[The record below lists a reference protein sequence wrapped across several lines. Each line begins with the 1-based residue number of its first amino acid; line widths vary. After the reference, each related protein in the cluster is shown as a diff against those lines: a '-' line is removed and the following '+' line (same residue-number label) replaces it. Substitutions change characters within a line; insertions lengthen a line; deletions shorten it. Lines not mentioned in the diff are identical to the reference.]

1 MRRRCAVR
9 ISAWLRISDF
19 RTRMKKD
26 LSKTKTA
33 FKYKPR
39 FAAIVE
45 CASEAEQK
53 KLHARLQKLG
63 HTVRLVRV

>member
-1 MRRRCAVR
+1 
-9 ISAWLRISDF
+9 
-19 RTRMKKD
+19 MKKD

-53 KLHARLQKLG
+53 KLHARLRKLG
-63 HTVRLVRV
+63 HNVRLVRV